1 MEGVG
6 QHLEEW
12 SFSDKHEYREETI
25 KKFQKF
31 FSAMPEEVQNEIIIT
46 GTVNLLFNNFSNNAR
61 VMKFILNYLLKAEKK
76 KLIRK
81 KFVRFK

>member
-1 MEGVG
+1 
-6 QHLEEW
+6 
-12 SFSDKHEYREETI
+12 
-25 KKFQKF
+25 
-31 FSAMPEEVQNEIIIT
+31 MPEEVQNEIIIT